1 MITINLSLVFLISL
15 VTNIITIFVIKVKS
29 INSLAILTNLTA
41 GILTGIICFEMI
53 PDSIIL
59 SNYIFTILICFLTV
73 ILTFILDK
81 YVTKNNSTYL
91 ITLSMFIHNIIEG
104 IAVGSVFTYSY
115 ELGVSL
121 LIATILHDIPESL
134 IIGVNILNKRRYI
147 KLINALLISFSL
159 VIGMVIGK
167 YLGNISNIYSALF
180 LSLSSG
186 CMLYIVVLDLLPK
199 THKLS
204 NNKYISIIYIIGLLI
219 SIVIT
224 HI

>member
-167 YLGNISNIYSALF
+167 
-180 LSLSSG
+180 
-186 CMLYIVVLDLLPK
+186 
-199 THKLS
+199 
-204 NNKYISIIYIIGLLI
+204 
-219 SIVIT
+219 
-224 HI
+224 